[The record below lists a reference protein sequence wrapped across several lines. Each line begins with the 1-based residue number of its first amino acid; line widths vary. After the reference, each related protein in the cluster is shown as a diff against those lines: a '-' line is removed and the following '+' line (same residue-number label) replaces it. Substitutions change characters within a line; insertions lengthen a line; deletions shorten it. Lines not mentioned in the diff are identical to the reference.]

1 MIYCNLKGGLGNML
15 FQIAAT
21 KSFSIDLGVEC
32 SFPNLNN
39 QLHLINNDTKYNPK
53 INHSFEYMSILKN
66 LKTTPPSEKIK
77 YFNFPFHYI
86 DSPLEDNTL
95 IDGFFQ
101 SEKYFKH
108 NRDKILDYLD
118 FTETSKIVKSKY
130 GEILN
135 GRTTSIHIRRGD
147 YLRHP
152 NHHPTQSIEYY
163 NKSVDMLKDK
173 TDQFLVFSDD
183 INWCE
188 ENLKLENSI
197 YINDEKDYN
206 ELYLMSLCD
215 NNIIANSSFSW
226 WGAWLNKND
235 DKLVVG
241 PTKWFGSAINHKT
254 SDILPDEWIKF

>member
-1 MIYCNLKGGLGNML
+1 MIYCYLKGGLGNML

-32 SFPNLNN
+32 SFPNIQQHLEYLNN
-39 QLHLINNDTKYNPK
+39 EKTYNP
-53 INHSFEYMSILKN
+53 N
-66 LKTTPPSEKIK
+66 LKYSFDYNQIFKKLKTEKPKNNKIIK
-77 YFNFPFHYI
+77 FPFHYHNI
-86 DSPLEDNTL
+86 KIPKEE
-95 IDGFFQ
+95 IIVDGFFQ

-108 NRDKILDYLD
+108 NRDKILDYID
-118 FTETSKIVKSKY
+118 FTEISKIVKSKY
-130 GEILN
+130 GKILN
-135 GRTTSIHIRRGD
+135 GKTTSIHIRRGD
-147 YLRHP
+147 YVRHP

-183 INWCE
+183 INWCK
-188 ENLKLENSI
+188 ENIKLENSI

-226 WGAWLNKND
+226 WGAWLNRNKN
-235 DKLVVG
+235 KVVIG
-241 PTKWFGSAINHKT
+241 PKKWFGSSINHKT
-254 SDILPDEWIKF
+254 SDILLDEWIKI

>member
-1 MIYCNLKGGLGNML
+1 
-15 FQIAAT
+15 
-21 KSFSIDLGVEC
+21 
-32 SFPNLNN
+32 
-39 QLHLINNDTKYNPK
+39 
-53 INHSFEYMSILKN
+53 
-66 LKTTPPSEKIK
+66 
-77 YFNFPFHYI
+77 
-86 DSPLEDNTL
+86 
-95 IDGFFQ
+95 
-101 SEKYFKH
+101 
-108 NRDKILDYLD
+108 
-118 FTETSKIVKSKY
+118 
-130 GEILN
+130 
-135 GRTTSIHIRRGD
+135 
-147 YLRHP
+147 
-152 NHHPTQSIEYY
+152 
-163 NKSVDMLKDK
+163 MLKDK

-241 PTKWFGSAINHKT
+241 PTKWFGPAINHKT